1 PGLPTARTIRCF
13 RLRVPSPQKSSR
25 LLLIKPAE
33 LLLFLTGAD
42 TQNRATPHL
51 ALPPCGIATP
61 LPKGGEGQS
70 SQARI
75 FQQYGFLDKSHSLY
89 IALKRV

>member
-42 TQNRATPHL
+42 RPAPRRL
-51 ALPPCGIATP
+51 APALSRGTRNHSVGGIVLSAP
-61 LPKGGEGQS
+61 SG
-70 SQARI
+70 I
-75 FQQYGFLDKSHSLY
+75 
-89 IALKRV
+89 